1 MLKSVNTAPSPGTAP
16 SRSGSDPLCA
26 CGGRCPY
33 RSIRVAQGPGP
44 HPTPSRGLG
53 PTGCPHRLGPVNPE
67 ESPGAEDRSGDER
80 GSRQECL
87 HTGRRLYGA
96 ATSHF
101 RRAVVSSR
109 GRAPISNCG
118 YDRAANEIDLVK
130 LSI

>member
-1 MLKSVNTAPSPGTAP
+1 MLLRDQVLTPPQAGAWDPPDAPTASGPRTWKKRAVPG
-16 SRSGSDPLCA
+16 D
-26 CGGRCPY
+26 
-33 RSIRVAQGPGP
+33 
-44 HPTPSRGLG
+44 
-53 PTGCPHRLGPVNPE
+53 
-67 ESPGAEDRSGDER
+67 PGAEGRSGDER
-80 GSRQECL
+80 RSRQKECL